1 MTLPSGMRFTWKIW
15 SVAAAVVLVVGAALL
30 RAPSARLF
38 GSADADDRAVT
49 GVGQRRT
56 IHLDDASRI
65 DLSVA
70 TTVAHP
76 APLAQGRRVVTLVGE
91 AMFTV
96 TPDSSRRFVVNAGFL
111 RVETTGATVA
121 IRAYSGQPFAR
132 AVVTEGDVRVRALV
146 GSDTAVRTVR
156 AGQLVRVTREGR
168 VSRQDSV
175 DVDRLTAWRAGRIV
189 FAGTPLRDALVE
201 LARWQDVDF
210 RIADSVVAN
219 RRVTA
224 EFTTLQTFTEI
235 LDEIALGI
243 GAVYRWQGRVVTFRR
258 ER

>member
-1 MTLPSGMRFTWKIW
+1 MIPPHGLRSTWKFW
-15 SVAAAVVLVVGAALL
+15 TVLAALALAAGAALL
-30 RAPSARLF
+30 RTPSARLF
-38 GSADADDRAVT
+38 GGADAADRVAT
-49 GVGQRRT
+49 DIGQRRT
-56 IHLDDASRI
+56 IHLGDGSRI

-70 TTVAHP
+70 SSVAPP
-76 APLAQGRRVVTLVGE
+76 AALAPARRVVSLAGE

-96 TPDSSRRFVVNAGFL
+96 TSDTARPFVVNAGPL
-111 RVETTGATVA
+111 RVETTGATFVV
-121 IRAYSGQPFAR
+121 RAYTGQPFAR
-132 AVVTEGDVRVRALV
+132 AIVTEGAVRARALV
-146 GSDTAVRTVR
+146 GPDTAARRVR

-168 VSRQDSV
+168 VSRQDSI
-175 DVDRLTAWRAGRIV
+175 DVDRLTAWRSGRIV
-189 FAGTPLRDALVE
+189 FAGTPLREALVE

-219 RRVTA
+219 RRVSA

-243 GAVYRWQGRVVTFRR
+243 GAMYRWQGRVVTFRR

>member
-1 MTLPSGMRFTWKIW
+1 MPAPSILPSTWKRW
-15 SVAAAVVLVVGAALL
+15 TVFAALALIVGAALL
-30 RAPSARLF
+30 RAPATRLF
-38 GSADADDRAVT
+38 GSADAVDRVAT
-49 GVGQRRT
+49 GIGQRRT
-56 IHLDDASRI
+56 VHLDDGSRV

-76 APLAQGRRVVTLVGE
+76 PAPAQGRRVVTLTGE

-96 TPDSSRRFVVNAGFL
+96 RADTTRVFIVHAGPL
-111 RVETTGATVA
+111 RVETTGATFAV
-121 IRAYSGQPFAR
+121 RAYSGQPFAR
-132 AVVTEGDVRVRALV
+132 AVVTEGAVRARSLA
-146 GSDTAVRTVR
+146 GSDTVARTVR

-175 DVDRLTAWRAGRIV
+175 DHDRLTAWRTGRIV
-189 FAGTPLRDALVE
+189 FAGTALRDALTE

-219 RRVTA
+219 RRVSA
-224 EFTTLQTFTEI
+224 EFTTLQTFTEM